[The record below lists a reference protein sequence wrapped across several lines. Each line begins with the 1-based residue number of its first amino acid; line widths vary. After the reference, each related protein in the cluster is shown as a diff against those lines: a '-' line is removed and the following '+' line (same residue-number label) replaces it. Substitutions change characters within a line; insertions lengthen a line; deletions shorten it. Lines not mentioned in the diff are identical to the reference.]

1 MIFRNK
7 EIILIVNREE
17 IYNKDNNIYQINSIQ
32 INELIKFKNKLLIY
46 DNKLLNNKII
56 FENKMIFWLKL
67 ILI

>member
-56 FENKMIFWLKL
+56 FENKMIFQLKL
-67 ILI
+67 I